1 MGTVRASQ
9 AVVQTGRRADRGRG
23 RPTAKLHFFLPC
35 KRNPVTCDGSSAEFA
50 RVFSMQTQTAVRNTL
65 ELRHKRKRP
74 AGKEVPEGPLLLP
87 VRVRARA
94 GARELYPTFA
104 PS

>member
-1 MGTVRASQ
+1 MQ
-9 AVVQTGRRADRGRG
+9 LCRRADRRFG
-23 RPTAKLHFFLPC
+23 RPTAKLYFFLPC

-50 RVFSMQTQTAVRNTL
+50 RVYALQTQTAERNTL

-87 VRVRARA
+87 VRVRARGRA
-94 GARELYPTFA
+94 
-104 PS
+104 